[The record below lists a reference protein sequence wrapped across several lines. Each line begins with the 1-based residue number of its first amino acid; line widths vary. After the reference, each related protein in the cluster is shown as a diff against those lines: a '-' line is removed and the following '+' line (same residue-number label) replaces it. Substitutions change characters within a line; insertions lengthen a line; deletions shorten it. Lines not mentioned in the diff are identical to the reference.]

1 MYLDQAGSKKCMKP
15 ENDNMK
21 RVLFKG
27 AASLQLFT
35 IIILLGAIAKTSD
48 FFKRSQNS
56 KFLSKIP
63 RFLDLS
69 NGFKKI

>member
-21 RVLFKG
+21 RVVFKG

-35 IIILLGAIAKTSD
+35 IIILLGLLPRLPIFSKEARIPD
-48 FFKRSQNS
+48 F
-56 KFLSKIP
+56 
-63 RFLDLS
+63 
-69 NGFKKI
+69 